1 MSRII
6 EFNPNMINALFI
18 IVNKPI
24 SYSVNGTNIFKT
36 IFFFILALP
45 LFTYSQ
51 QKKHIDPDREQDKIY
66 GFFEQY
72 TPWKTTKDS
81 SAVYA
86 FSFKVTV
93 RKDVHGV
100 AKVTSLIASDNIAY
114 QIYSNYKFLK
124 TINYSVFM
132 GNRRSAD
139 IILPLVIEVIS
150 SRGDGITKTDFLKS
164 TKSLLHLRSTG
175 WGAIVNYIFT
185 PPYLIRIN
193 KQVID

>member
-1 MSRII
+1 MLS
-6 EFNPNMINALFI
+6 
-18 IVNKPI
+18 
-24 SYSVNGTNIFKT
+24 
-36 IFFFILALP
+36 FFILALP
-45 LFTYSQ
+45 LFTFAQ
-51 QKKHIDPDREQDKIY
+51 QKKHIEPDREQNKIY

-93 RKDVHGV
+93 RRDVHGV
-100 AKVTSLIASDNIAY
+100 AKVTSLIASDSIAY

-124 TINYSVFM
+124 TIDYSVFM

-150 SRGDGITKTDFLKS
+150 SRGDSIAKTDFLES

-175 WGAIVNYIFT
+175 WGVIVNYIFT